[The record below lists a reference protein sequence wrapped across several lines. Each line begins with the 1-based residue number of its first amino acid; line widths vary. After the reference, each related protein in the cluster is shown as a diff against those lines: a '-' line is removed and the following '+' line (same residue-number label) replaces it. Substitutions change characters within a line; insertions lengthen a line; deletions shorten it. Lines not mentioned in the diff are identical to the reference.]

1 MSGFSIVSL
10 MGWSTNRRVSGL
22 FSGLFYIGTALA
34 LAAAMP
40 AAAQSILEEQ
50 LEFQPR
56 QNSHTF
62 TAEAGQ
68 AVIIEMVSEEFDT
81 FITLLTPAGDV
92 LEQNDDY
99 DGLPHATIVAELP
112 ESGEYTLLAGSFY
125 GQIGGDYQ
133 VSVKPATDYQQVYD
147 RALELMQ
154 SEDYGEAAEAY
165 NAALVLVPDQPNA
178 YLGRADALLRQQ
190 ALLLGEDFE
199 GPDDLPAD
207 IRADIVQNY
216 ETAAQLFTANGQ
228 GDFAE
233 LILEQA
239 EFIRSGQEP

>member
-10 MGWSTNRRVSGL
+10 MGCSTNRRVSGR
-22 FSGLFYIGTALA
+22 FSGFFYIGTALA

-81 FITLLTPAGDV
+81 FITLLTPAGEV

-99 DGLPHATIVAELP
+99 DGRPHATIVTKLP

-199 GPDDLPAD
+199 GPDDLPAE

-228 GDFAE
+228 GEFAE